1 MENVFLQSLDM
12 KISRLILEI
21 RDTHKKEENQKL
33 YESIPEWVTL
43 QQAAKYKGGAAFDT
57 YKTQYWLQ
65 PCCGLKSRKLGGRK
79 VWRRDDVVE
88 WLSVT
93 DDQLWTYAVRLGASI
108 PQREADGRPNIEQ
121 GKSAKPPSQGYDRGR

>member
-12 KISRLILEI
+12 KVSQLILEI
-21 RDTHKKEENQKL
+21 RDAQKKEETRERH
-33 YESIPEWVTL
+33 ESIPEWVTL

-65 PCCGLKSRKLGGRK
+65 PCCGLNSRKIGGRK
-79 VWRRDDVVE
+79 SWRREDVIE

-93 DDQLWTYAVRLGASI
+93 DERLWEYAMRKGASI
-108 PQREADGRPNIEQ
+108 PNKYEKISG
-121 GKSAKPPSQGYDRGR
+121 

>member
-1 MENVFLQSLDM
+1 VNNTENVFLQSLDM

-21 RDTHKKEENQKL
+21 RDTQKQEENKKL
-33 YESIPEWVTL
+33 YESVPEWVTL

-79 VWRRDDVVE
+79 VWRREDVLE

-93 DDQLWTYAVRLGASI
+93 DDQLWDYASRIGASI
-108 PQREADGRPNIEQ
+108 PNKYEKISGQ
-121 GKSAKPPSQGYDRGR
+121 

>member
-1 MENVFLQSLDM
+1 MNNTENVFLQSLDM
-12 KISRLILEI
+12 KISQLIFEI
-21 RDTHKKEENQKL
+21 RDTKKNEENKKL
-33 YESIPEWVTL
+33 YASIPEWVTL

-79 VWRRDDVVE
+79 VWRRDDVLE

-93 DDQLWTYAVRLGASI
+93 DDQLWEYARGKGASI
-108 PQREADGRPNIEQ
+108 P
-121 GKSAKPPSQGYDRGR
+121 AKYEKISGEIPH